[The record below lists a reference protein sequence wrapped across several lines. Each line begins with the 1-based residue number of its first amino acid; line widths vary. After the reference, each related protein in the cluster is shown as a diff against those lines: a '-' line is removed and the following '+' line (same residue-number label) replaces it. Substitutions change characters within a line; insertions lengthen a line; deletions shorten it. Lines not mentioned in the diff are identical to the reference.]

1 MNGIYNGLKVRD
13 MILQPGRPKVAVP
26 IVSSQPADII
36 EECERLKELPCDMV
50 EWRADYYLSEI
61 EDLDGYLSDMN
72 GYLDMVKILDDL
84 NYIADDKPLIFT
96 VRSAAQGGQVQI
108 TRQQLESI
116 YGIAAETKLVDF
128 IDIEM
133 MDKDGTIHEEWLRE
147 QIDEAHKHDVK
158 VILSHHDHDK
168 MPSPVEL
175 IELVKQMN
183 KLGADICKVA
193 AMAADKVETENLLKV
208 TAYLTK
214 NNIGPVVMIA
224 MGKAGMA
231 SRVAAGKY
239 GSCIT
244 FAAGKSESA
253 SGQADAYTMKKW
265 LDSYY
270 GA

>member
-1 MNGIYNGLKVRD
+1 MNGTSNGLKVRD

-26 IVSSQPADII
+26 IVSTRPADII
-36 EECERLKELPCDMV
+36 EECEGLKDLPCDMV
-50 EWRADYYLSEI
+50 EWRADYYLSAI

-96 VRSAAQGGQVQI
+96 VRSVSQGGHVQL
-108 TRQQLESI
+108 TRHQLESI
-116 YGIAAETKLVDF
+116 YGIASEAKLVDF

-133 MDKDGTIHEEWLRE
+133 MDRYGNVHEEWLGE
-147 QIDEAHKHDVK
+147 QIEEAHRHGVK
-158 VILSHHDHDK
+158 VILSHHDHEK
-168 MPSPVEL
+168 MPAPANLV
-175 IELVKQMN
+175 ELVKKMYR
-183 KLGADICKVA
+183 LGADVCKVA
-193 AMAADKVETENLLKV
+193 AMASDKIDTENLLKA
-208 TAYLTK
+208 TAFLTK

-224 MGKAGMA
+224 MGTAGLA
-231 SRVAAGKY
+231 ARVAAGKY

-244 FAAGKSESA
+244 FAAGKGISA
-253 SGQADAYTMKKW
+253 PGQADTYTMKKW

>member
-1 MNGIYNGLKVRD
+1 MNVINNGLKVRNL
-13 MILQPGRPKVAVP
+13 ILQPGRPKVAVP
-26 IVSSQPADII
+26 IVSAQPSDII
-36 EECERLKELPCDMV
+36 EECESIKTLPCDMV
-50 EWRADYYLSEI
+50 EWRADYYLSNI

-72 GYLDMVKILDDL
+72 GYLDMAKILDDL
-84 NYIADDKPLIFT
+84 NYIAEDKPIIFT
-96 VRSAAQGGQVQI
+96 VRSVAQGGQVQV

-133 MDKDGTIHEEWLRE
+133 MDKNGNIHEEWLRN
-147 QIDEAHKHDVK
+147 QIDEAHKHGVK
-158 VILSHHDHDK
+158 VILSHHDNDK
-168 MPSPVEL
+168 MPSPMEL
-175 IELVKQMN
+175 VELVKEMY

-193 AMAADKVETENLLKV
+193 AMAADKTDAENLIKV
-208 TAYLTK
+208 TAFLTK
-214 NNIGPVVMIA
+214 NNIGPLVMIA
-224 MGKAGMA
+224 MGKAGMV

-244 FAAGKSESA
+244 FASGKSGSA
-253 SGQADAYTMKKW
+253 PGQADAHTMKKW

>member
-1 MNGIYNGLKVRD
+1 MVMIQLKVRD

-36 EECERLKELPCDMV
+36 EECEAIRDLPCDMV
-50 EWRADYYLSEI
+50 EWRADYYLSAI
-61 EDLDGYLSDMN
+61 EDIDGYLCDMN

-84 NYIADDKPLIFT
+84 NYIADDKPIIFT
-96 VRSAAQGGQVQI
+96 VRSKSQGGQVQVS
-108 TRQQLESI
+108 RHQLESI

-133 MDKDGTIHEEWLRE
+133 MDKDGNIHEEWLRE
-147 QIDEAHKHDVK
+147 QIDEAHKHGVK
-158 VILSHHDHDK
+158 VILSHHDHEK
-168 MPSPVEL
+168 MPAPAELVEL
-175 IELVKQMN
+175 GKKMYM
-183 KLGADICKVA
+183 LGADVCKVA
-193 AMAADKVETENLLKV
+193 VMADDKTDTENLLKA
-208 TAYLTK
+208 TAYLTQ

-224 MGKAGMA
+224 MGTAGLA
-231 SRVAAGKY
+231 ARVAAGKY

-244 FAAGKSESA
+244 FAAGKGISA
-253 SGQADAYTMKKW
+253 PGQADTYTMKKW

>member
-1 MNGIYNGLKVRD
+1 MNGLNIGLKVRN

-26 IVSSQPADII
+26 IVSTRPADII
-36 EECERLKELPCDMV
+36 EECEGLKHLPCDMV
-50 EWRADYYLSEI
+50 EWRADYYLSAI

-96 VRSAAQGGQVQI
+96 VRSSAQGGRVQI
-108 TRQQLESI
+108 TRQQLESV

-133 MDKDGTIHEEWLRE
+133 MDKDGNIHEEWLRE
-147 QIDEAHKHDVK
+147 QIDEAHKHGVK
-158 VILSHHDHDK
+158 VILSHHDYDMMPAPAKLVEMVKK
-168 MPSPVEL
+168 MY
-175 IELVKQMN
+175 M
-183 KLGADICKVA
+183 LGADICKVA
-193 AMAADKVETENLLKV
+193 AMAADKTDTENLLKA
-208 TAYLTK
+208 TAFLTK

-224 MGKAGMA
+224 MGTAGLA
-231 SRVAAGKY
+231 ARVAAGKY

-244 FAAGKSESA
+244 FASGKEQSA
-253 SGQADAYTMKKW
+253 PGQEDTYTMKKW